1 MQTSNAIRRKVAS
14 KTRGNVLV
22 CQTLPAPAS
31 RAQFCECT
39 HQLDLGAAQSA
50 PQTPQMTAIPRIETR
65 TACAGDTCA
74 EMDCVDDLPAPRD
87 VMAISSFSCSFSFR
101 SRSIAAL
108 VCIRTVTFLRTRA
121 ASNAWIASA
130 YRCFRIS
137 FWASSLYC
145 FRLRS
150 VIRDVRWRLA
160 SSASTSG
167 PPILL

>member
-1 MQTSNAIRRKVAS
+1 MYLFVRLFQSPLLELNFA
-14 KTRGNVLV
+14 NVHISLI
-22 CQTLPAPAS
+22 LEPRNLS
-31 RAQFCECT
+31 
-39 HQLDLGAAQSA
+39 
-50 PQTPQMTAIPRIETR
+50 PQTPQMTAIPRIEPR